1 LFYNAFKILVGNPRR
16 KRPLEVLIFMWE
28 NNIKIYLE
36 IKCEG
41 VDWTNLSNLTFYDC
55 DYEDYSLMG
64 YDAM

>member
-1 LFYNAFKILVGNPRR
+1 
-16 KRPLEVLIFMWE
+16 MWE